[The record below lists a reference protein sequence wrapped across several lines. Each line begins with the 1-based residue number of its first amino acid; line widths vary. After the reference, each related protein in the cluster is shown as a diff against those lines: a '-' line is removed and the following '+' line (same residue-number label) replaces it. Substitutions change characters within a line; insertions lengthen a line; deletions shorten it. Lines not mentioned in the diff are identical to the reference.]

1 MRTIYQISILA
12 VLVLCIACSS
22 VNSNPSGGA
31 RELCQELLTYAKNN
45 NYEDASKRMEQYYNA
60 YNDKDKKGFFMVLSV
75 LLSDK
80 AEHKPI
86 LSFLK
91 NADKSKY
98 PIFREY
104 IINFL
109 AWNMAFKDMMENDT
123 SRNAGLG
130 KMK

>member
-60 YNDKDKKGFFMVLSV
+60 YNDKDKKVFLWFYLFFYQIRQNISQ
-75 LLSDK
+75 
-80 AEHKPI
+80 
-86 LSFLK
+86 F
-91 NADKSKY
+91 
-98 PIFREY
+98 FR
-104 IINFL
+104 
-109 AWNMAFKDMMENDT
+109 
-123 SRNAGLG
+123 S
-130 KMK
+130 

>member
-60 YNDKDKKGFFMVLSV
+60 YNDKDKKGIFMICASL
-75 LLSDK
+75 
-80 AEHKPI
+80 
-86 LSFLK
+86 
-91 NADKSKY
+91 N
-98 PIFREY
+98 
-104 IINFL
+104 
-109 AWNMAFKDMMENDT
+109 
-123 SRNAGLG
+123 
-130 KMK
+130 